1 MSDPNL
7 PSSSDAQPE
16 YVGSAVPQT
25 DPAQR
30 PPRRWG
36 VVAAVAG
43 GVALAA
49 GVGGWGVAQ
58 LLSGGAGPA
67 AAVPSIAVAYLS
79 VDLDPSAAQKIEA
92 LRMLKKFPAIDEQ
105 LDLGVRDDLRRW
117 VFEQVRDE
125 GLCPGLDYARDVEP
139 WLGDRMAVAAVPD
152 DDAPLAPLL
161 VVQVRD
167 RDAADE
173 GVQALQRCAAPDGDD
188 GPGKPAGVAFVG
200 DYMLVTQDQDDAD
213 SLAKAAE
220 AAPLEEDAAFT
231 SWMDAVGE
239 PGVVTAYAAPDA
251 PRLMAEMAGP
261 RQGGDPGGYGE
272 LSRSLGK
279 DFGGMAG
286 VLRFHDGSMEG
297 EFVARGLPA
306 GIAAVERPTSPALG
320 DLPDT
325 TAAAL
330 TLSLPDGWLQG
341 YLDALEGILSADEPG
356 GFWAGMEAE
365 SGLKLPEDL
374 ETMFGTGVS
383 LSVDASADLGRVTL
397 YDDLDKIPVA
407 LRISGDTQEIR
418 RVVDTLSS
426 HLLGRDADVVTVAS
440 GEDVVVVGLQQEYV
454 DRLLTP
460 AGLGELDAFRSVVPE
475 AERATGA
482 LFVNFD
488 AGNGWL
494 DALADGDAEAAANL
508 KPLDALGVS
517 TWREDDVQHGLLR
530 LTTD

>member
-1 MSDPNL
+1 VSDPNS
-7 PSSSDAQPE
+7 PSSSGAQPE
-16 YVGSAVPQT
+16 YLGSAAAQT
-25 DPAQR
+25 DPEQR

-58 LLSGGAGPA
+58 LLGGGAGPA
-67 AAVPSIAVAYLS
+67 SAVPSIAVAYLS
-79 VDLDPSAAQKIEA
+79 VDLDPSATQKIEA
-92 LRMLKKFPAIDEQ
+92 LRMLKKFPAIDAE

-139 WLGDRMAVAAVPD
+139 WLGDRMAVAAVPGH
-152 DDAPLAPLL
+152 DAPLAPLL

-173 GVQALQRCAAPDGDD
+173 GVQALQDCAAPDGD
-188 GPGKPAGVAFVG
+188 GGAGEPAGVAFVG
-200 DYMLVTQDQDDAD
+200 DYMLVTQDQADAD

-251 PRLMAEMAGP
+251 PRLMAAMAEE
-261 RQGGDPGGYGE
+261 QGQDAGE

-279 DFGGMAG
+279 DFDGMAG

-297 EFVARGLPA
+297 EFLARGLPP

-330 TLSLPDGWLQG
+330 TLSLPEGWLQG
-341 YLDALEGILSADEPG
+341 YLDALEGVLGADEPG
-356 GFWAGMEAE
+356 GFWAGLEAE
-365 SGLKLPEDL
+365 TGLKLPEDL

-407 LRISGDTQEIR
+407 LRISGDSQEIR

-426 HLLGRDADVVTVAS
+426 HLLGRDADVVKVAS
-440 GEDVVVVGLQQEYV
+440 GEDVVVVGLQPEYV

-460 AGLGELDAFRSVVPE
+460 GSLGELDAFRSVVPE
-475 AERATGA
+475 ADRATGA
-482 LFVNFD
+482 FFVNFD

-508 KPLDALGVS
+508 TPLDALGVS
-517 TWREDDVQHGLLR
+517 TWREDDVQHGLFR